1 MIRNACRAAQR
12 PFATSARGYQAI
24 GSFHTPS
31 IDDIFLESSPR
42 PVPFHIPPVPPIAPF
57 GHDLKAAF
65 FLDPTWIFLN
75 HGAFGSTLRLAMHT
89 AQMWRDYA
97 EEQPLK
103 FIDRELFFHLV
114 DSIKALA
121 SSIRASSP
129 KDVVLLTN
137 ATAGINT
144 VVESMAKRM
153 RPGDSIYTLDVAYG
167 AVKKLLHQVCSEH
180 ELMLHTQALP
190 YAISHDDDAILT
202 FIADTVPPD
211 CKLVVVDHITSNT
224 ATVLPVQRIVEL
236 CHARGIPV
244 LVDGAHGLLNLD
256 LDVSDIGADFYVGN
270 CHKWLCSTKGAAFL
284 HVQPEHQ
291 AKMRPR
297 SQSHGLDGS
306 FQARFLWTGLQDY
319 SALLTLPTILAYW
332 NQASGVREYMHETVD
347 VADRELRR
355 AWHLPESI
363 VPAHKRSA
371 MRLVPL
377 PPHVFGL
384 DATTTKT
391 SSDAKCVQDRLHA
404 EFHVEVPVKC
414 IGGRLYLRLS
424 AHVYNCV
431 EDYDDD
437 ALDAYEVSYRVAQK
451 SAWTSWSSSL
461 TGRISTV
468 PSLGV
473 QTVVSRGVSGPIT
486 GGFFRLTSSYASVA
500 DVDTRTVTRQGP
512 DTTGGYAWHI
522 EFHESHP
529 RPMLGIH
536 TNLLDNGSV
545 TIAQL
550 QPPTSMCTAECV
562 ATVSGLAHSTD
573 YVFLFATNAMGNGPP
588 SDVVVVRSLPGTP
601 LPPQNVTLS
610 CVVGMVLQLSYTPT
624 SYVAYLFHIPIFP
637 ISSLPQTKEIAYKA
651 VDAIDWIRLNEFK
664 WSAPAPYTR
673 YVARVASVNPLGTSD
688 WVVTNIVR
696 SDRPRVTVS
705 AAVTIRPHQFTLL
718 AATLGDA
725 ANRND
730 KYYMGGTSNGG
741 RLGGVVYMRLFA
753 LDGLLLKQDAL
764 YYTGTAQNY
773 TVPDNPKYERAVVD
787 VYAWGGGGGSG
798 SQAAIDLGVGGGGGF
813 ARASFSTSRGAVFQ
827 VSVGGGGGGGGSG
840 AGGVGGGGRG
850 GRLVEPQDVG
860 MDT

>member
-1 MIRNACRAAQR
+1 MILNACRAAQR

-190 YAISHDDDAILT
+190 YATSHDDDAILT
-202 FIADTVPPD
+202 FIADTIPPD

-332 NQASGVREYMHETVD
+332 NQANGVREYMHETIN

-355 AWHLPESI
+355 AWHLPEVCTMMGVQVSSLMRDLSTCSQLCPHTSV
-363 VPAHKRSA
+363 VPCALYRYLRMCLAWTRLQQRRLAMPSVCKTDCMPSSTWKCPSSA
-371 MRLVPL
+371 STGGCTFVCRPTCTI
-377 PPHVFGL
+377 
-384 DATTTKT
+384 ASRTTSTSVT
-391 SSDAKCVQDRLHA
+391 SS
-404 EFHVEVPVKC
+404 
-414 IGGRLYLRLS
+414 I
-424 AHVYNCV
+424 
-431 EDYDDD
+431 
-437 ALDAYEVSYRVAQK
+437 LDKAV
-451 SAWTSWSSSL
+451 
-461 TGRISTV
+461 
-468 PSLGV
+468 
-473 QTVVSRGVSGPIT
+473 TVVT
-486 GGFFRLTSSYASVA
+486 
-500 DVDTRTVTRQGP
+500 
-512 DTTGGYAWHI
+512 H
-522 EFHESHP
+522 
-529 RPMLGIH
+529 
-536 TNLLDNGSV
+536 
-545 TIAQL
+545 
-550 QPPTSMCTAECV
+550 
-562 ATVSGLAHSTD
+562 
-573 YVFLFATNAMGNGPP
+573 
-588 SDVVVVRSLPGTP
+588 
-601 LPPQNVTLS
+601 
-610 CVVGMVLQLSYTPT
+610 
-624 SYVAYLFHIPIFP
+624 
-637 ISSLPQTKEIAYKA
+637 
-651 VDAIDWIRLNEFK
+651 
-664 WSAPAPYTR
+664 
-673 YVARVASVNPLGTSD
+673 
-688 WVVTNIVR
+688 
-696 SDRPRVTVS
+696 VTVK
-705 AAVTIRPHQFTLL
+705 I
-718 AATLGDA
+718 
-725 ANRND
+725 
-730 KYYMGGTSNGG
+730 
-741 RLGGVVYMRLFA
+741 LF
-753 LDGLLLKQDAL
+753 
-764 YYTGTAQNY
+764 
-773 TVPDNPKYERAVVD
+773 RH
-787 VYAWGGGGGSG
+787 
-798 SQAAIDLGVGGGGGF
+798 F
-813 ARASFSTSRGAVFQ
+813 AY
-827 VSVGGGGGGGGSG
+827 
-840 AGGVGGGGRG
+840 
-850 GRLVEPQDVG
+850 
-860 MDT
+860 

>member
-42 PVPFHIPPVPPIAPF
+42 PVPFHIQPVPPIAPF

-202 FIADTVPPD
+202 FIADTIPPD

-414 IGGRLYLRLS
+414 IDGRLYLRLS

-573 YVFLFATNAMGNGPP
+573 YVFP
-588 SDVVVVRSLPGTP
+588 
-601 LPPQNVTLS
+601 
-610 CVVGMVLQLSYTPT
+610 
-624 SYVAYLFHIPIFP
+624 
-637 ISSLPQTKEIAYKA
+637 YKA

-741 RLGGVVYMRLFA
+741 RLGG
-753 LDGLLLKQDAL
+753 DGQVRKLCDAS
-764 YYTGTAQNY
+764 Y
-773 TVPDNPKYERAVVD
+773 K
-787 VYAWGGGGGSG
+787 
-798 SQAAIDLGVGGGGGF
+798 
-813 ARASFSTSRGAVFQ
+813 RASSILMKNRADLETLAKALLEYETLSGQEITDILRGVKLNRSKEIKKAKQ
-827 VSVGGGGGGGGSG
+827 
-840 AGGVGGGGRG
+840 
-850 GRLVEPQDVG
+850 
-860 MDT
+860 